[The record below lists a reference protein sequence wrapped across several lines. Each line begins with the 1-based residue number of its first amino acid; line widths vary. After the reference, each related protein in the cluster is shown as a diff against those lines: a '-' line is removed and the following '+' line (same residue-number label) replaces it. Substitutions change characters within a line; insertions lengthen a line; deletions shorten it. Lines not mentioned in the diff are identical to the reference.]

1 MPAHRRPTPWQ
12 HKSGPV
18 TLPKLFCYSRRHTAL
33 PSDTMTSIAV
43 HLMNFRQGFRGLLTA
58 AFLAVP
64 LIGPLQAQEVQR
76 IAAVVNDEAVSVLDV
91 IERTRLVVAS
101 SGLDNTPDVMQR
113 IAPQVLRT
121 LIDERLRM
129 QEAKRKNIL
138 VTAEDIAVAIGIIE
152 KRNRM
157 PANSFGEFLESRQIN
172 YATLESQIRA
182 TIAWSKLVNRRLR
195 NTLAISDEDIDD
207 ELARLRA
214 NLGKPEYLISEIFLI
229 VDKAEKDKTVR
240 SNAEELVRQIRAGAD
255 FVNLADQFSEG
266 ASANQ
271 GGNVGWVTTD
281 QLDAKVASAIASLQ
295 PGQVSD
301 PIGTRGGYLIV
312 QLRDRRQL
320 DAPDPDDA
328 KVNLKQ
334 ILLTLPPDA
343 SEADVESQL
352 ALAETIRETVSGCDD
367 MVRIAGETDPSISG
381 ELGLMR
387 LNDMAPHLREAVRD
401 LPLTTPSAPVRTDVG
416 IHLFM
421 VCDRI
426 ESDSA
431 LPSREEI
438 RQTLTG
444 NRADQVARHYLRDLR
459 RTAFVEIRI

>member
-1 MPAHRRPTPWQ
+1 
-12 HKSGPV
+12 
-18 TLPKLFCYSRRHTAL
+18 
-33 PSDTMTSIAV
+33 MTSIAA

-58 AFLAVP
+58 ALLAVP

-91 IERTRLVVAS
+91 IERTRLVVMS

-129 QEAKRKNIL
+129 QEAKRKNIS
-138 VTAEDIAVAIGIIE
+138 VTPEDIAVAIGIIE
-152 KRNRM
+152 KRNRL
-157 PANSFGEFLESRQIN
+157 PENSFGEFLASRQIN
-172 YATLESQIRA
+172 LATLESQIRA
-182 TIAWSKLVNRRLR
+182 EIAWSKLVNRRLR
-195 NTLAISDEDIDD
+195 NSVAISDEDIDD

-214 NLGKPEYLISEIFLI
+214 NLGKPEYLLSEIFLI

-240 SNAEELVRQIRAGAD
+240 SNAEELVKQIRAGAN

-271 GGNVGWVTTD
+271 GGNVGWVTAD
-281 QLDAKVASAIASLQ
+281 QLDADVASAIASLQ
-295 PGQVSD
+295 LDQVTD
-301 PIGTRGGYLIV
+301 PIATRGGYLIM
-312 QLRDRRQL
+312 QLHDRRQL
-320 DAPDPDDA
+320 DAPNPDDA
-328 KVNLKQ
+328 KVALKQ
-334 ILLTLPPDA
+334 ILLMLPPDA
-343 SEADVESQL
+343 GMADVESQF

-367 MVRIAGETDPSISG
+367 MARIAGETDPTISG

-387 LNDMAPHLREAVRD
+387 LNEMAPYLREAVRD
-401 LPLTTPSAPVRTDVG
+401 LPLATPSGPVRTDAG

-421 VCDRI
+421 VCDRV
-426 ESDSA
+426 EPNSA
-431 LPSREEI
+431 LPGREEI
-438 RQTLTG
+438 RQTLRA

-459 RTAFVEIRI
+459 RTAFVDIRI